1 MGNTTETPP
10 PGATPS
16 TERRNGAAGQN
27 HNGIP
32 HDAAAPVE
40 TLLDQARSAHHQ
52 GKHEAAVDLLARAI
66 AVDAGSADIHWQ
78 RASSLLGLGRLDDA
92 AEGFREAIR
101 LKPESAPYHNDLG
114 VVLARRGR
122 REEAAAQYRE
132 AIRLKPDFPDP
143 HNNLGNTHRLD
154 GRLDEAV
161 ACYREAICLRPAYPE
176 AFNNLGLAL
185 RGQGKPADAVTAY
198 HEALRLRPAYPE
210 AHHNLGIALAAQG
223 RHDAAAA
230 CFQQAIRLRPGDAEA
245 YVNLGGALQ
254 DLNRHDEAIAT
265 FSEAIRRRPNNARA
279 HKNLGIVYSR
289 QNKYDDAV
297 RCYREAIRLRPD
309 YADAHNDLG
318 IALARQNKFADA
330 AESYRQAIEH
340 RPRYAEAHNNLGNAL
355 RNLGRFDDAIAAY
368 NRAIELKPNYADA
381 YNNRGIA
388 YAEMTRFDEAVASYT
403 RCLTLRPQH
412 VDAHLNRALTWLRQG
427 NFALGWAEYE
437 SRLRKRT
444 LSKRP
449 QLQPAWNG
457 FPPRGLRLL
466 LIAEQGL
473 GDSLQFIRYAPVL
486 KQMGATVL
494 FECPE
499 KLLKLFE
506 GMPGID
512 SLFPHGTEAPAH
524 DMHAALMSLPGL
536 LGTTLETVPAGVPYI
551 HPDPARVERWGRELA
566 VYPEFKVGI
575 NWQGN
580 PGYAG
585 DFHRSMPLRHFA
597 ALARVPGVRLFSLQK
612 YAGSEQLK
620 ELGEAFPVVD
630 LGSRVDEGDGSGPF
644 LDTAAVLKSLDL
656 FVTSDTAV
664 AHLAGALGVPV
675 WMPLSTSASWQWMHE
690 REDCPW
696 YPTMRLF
703 RQATLLDWPPV
714 FERMA
719 AALRARVS
727 ATATAR
733 AVAIDVA
740 PGELIDKLT
749 ILEIKSERIH
759 DPEKLAHV
767 RHEQALL
774 AAALDRALV
783 PSAELTG
790 LWTELRAVNEELWQ
804 VEDAIRDCDR
814 QSDFG
819 PRFIALAQSVYR
831 TNDHRAAL
839 KRRINVMLGSE
850 VVEEKS
856 YGGEPA

>member
-1 MGNTTETPP
+1 M
-10 PGATPS
+10 
-16 TERRNGAAGQN
+16 
-27 HNGIP
+27 
-32 HDAAAPVE
+32 
-40 TLLDQARSAHHQ
+40 
-52 GKHEAAVDLLARAI
+52 I
-66 AVDAGSADIHWQ
+66 ADDVGSADLHWQ
-78 RASSLLGLGRLDDA
+78 RASALLALGRLDDA
-92 AEGFREAIR
+92 AEDFREACR
-101 LKPESAPYHNDLG
+101 LRPESAPFHNDLG

-132 AIRLKPDFPDP
+132 AIRLKADFPDP
-143 HNNLGNTHRLD
+143 HNNLGNTLRLD

-161 ACYREAICLRPAYPE
+161 ACYREAI
-176 AFNNLGLAL
+176 
-185 RGQGKPADAVTAY
+185 
-198 HEALRLRPAYPE
+198 RLRPAYPE

-223 RHDAAAA
+223 RHDAAVA
-230 CFQQAIRLRPGDAEA
+230 CFHQAIRLRPGDAEA
-245 YVNLGGALQ
+245 FINLGGALQ
-254 DLNRHDEAIAT
+254 DLNRHDEAVAA
-265 FSEAIRRRPNNARA
+265 FSEAIQRQPRNARA

-289 QNKYDDAV
+289 QNKFDDAV

-330 AESYRQAIEH
+330 AESYRKALEH
-340 RPRYAEAHNNLGNAL
+340 RPNYAEAHNNLGNAL
-355 RNLGRFDDAIAAY
+355 RNLGGFAEAIAAY
-368 NRAIELKPNYADA
+368 DRAIELKPNYADA

-388 YAEMTRFDEAVASYT
+388 CSEMARFDEAVASYT
-403 RCLTLRPQH
+403 RCLSLRPQH

-486 KQMGATVL
+486 KQMGATVI

-499 KLLKLFE
+499 KLLKLFA

-512 SLFPHGTEAPAH
+512 ILFPHGTEAPAH

-536 LGTTLETVPAGVPYI
+536 LGTTLETVPAELPYI

-612 YAGSEQLK
+612 FAGSEQLK

-630 LGSRVDEGDGSGPF
+630 LGSRLDEGDGSGPF
-644 LDTAAVLKSLDL
+644 LDTAAVLKNLDL

-675 WMPLSTSASWQWMHE
+675 WVPLSTSASWQWMHE

-703 RQATLLDWPPV
+703 RQARLLDV
-714 FERMA
+714 A
-719 AALRARVS
+719 AENRADASSSKVARLVP
-727 ATATAR
+727 ATTKAR

-749 ILEIKSERIH
+749 ILEIKAERIH

-767 RHEQALL
+767 RHEQRLL

-790 LWTELRAVNEELWQ
+790 SGPACGVGDLAGSCGG
-804 VEDAIRDCDR
+804 VEDAIPQDLHDRGGDCIRGSSRRAVRLPDQRPTGGLEAAIYRATRSKSIRSRMARSLKIGPEGPGLTVRKVAESPTWARLHSLHGYHFDPGAARRARTRRAGRSSAGEGIISR
-814 QSDFG
+814 QA
-819 PRFIALAQSVYR
+819 ALAPS
-831 TNDHRAAL
+831 AS
-839 KRRINVMLGSE
+839 RRESRFSGSFAQ
-850 VVEEKS
+850 
-856 YGGEPA
+856 PFD